1 MSRANSNDSFAP
13 VGSSAILED
22 EIESEEMDEGMS
34 KTMNASEEE
43 NDEKER
49 KESGG
54 RIATFTIEQ
63 LQQNQLTGTSG
74 GNR

>member
-43 NDEKER
+43 NGEKER